1 MAVEGGSQFT
11 RKTQRIIHTSQFS
24 RPLTRRLIEALCV
37 SISIGGRVLY
47 KYLPTE
53 RIDVINSGN
62 IRFTPLLSLND
73 PFEYSLLIGKEE
85 YALDPSVVRSDSEPT
100 SFISLSRNRSNILMW
115 SHYADSHRGF
125 CIGFNR
131 NHKYFSRAEPI
142 RYRKFRS
149 SLNGLKSQHSN
160 SSNILKD
167 VALEKA
173 IDWAYEEEERL
184 FLCDVNQNL
193 TRLGVDDWGQN
204 IVLNSYPF
212 DAISEIII
220 GLRADTSFANKLKE
234 ALDLHGLSVPIYKA
248 VKSKTEFGL
257 EFKTIIL

>member
-1 MAVEGGSQFT
+1 
-11 RKTQRIIHTSQFS
+11 
-24 RPLTRRLIEALCV
+24 
-37 SISIGGRVLY
+37 
-47 KYLPTE
+47 
-53 RIDVINSGN
+53 
-62 IRFTPLLSLND
+62 
-73 PFEYSLLIGKEE
+73 
-85 YALDPSVVRSDSEPT
+85 
-100 SFISLSRNRSNILMW
+100 
-115 SHYADSHRGF
+115 
-125 CIGFNR
+125 
-131 NHKYFSRAEPI
+131 
-142 RYRKFRS
+142 
-149 SLNGLKSQHSN
+149 
-160 SSNILKD
+160 LKD